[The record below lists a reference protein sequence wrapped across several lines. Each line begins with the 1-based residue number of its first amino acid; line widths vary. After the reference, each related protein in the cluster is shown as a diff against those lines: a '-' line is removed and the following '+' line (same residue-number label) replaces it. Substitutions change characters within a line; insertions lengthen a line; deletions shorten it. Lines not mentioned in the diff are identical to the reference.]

1 MRCIPITTPP
11 QIVFSDTGNKPYDT
25 PWYHS
30 NLVFIDTV
38 WFDLPTSL
46 VVSMKNGWKQIRK
59 PYLFFEKFTKAPNG
73 HDIRMTFY
81 TTSGQ
86 IMNLN
91 KPLNGLFR
99 IEISAPNIL
108 YGTNICAVRKRDLPE
123 LAEILNG
130 IIAAE
135 TYGKQSVP
143 HINDFKIKR
152 VDFSFCIRC
161 RDKDE
166 ADAYLNVF
174 EKYYFKRLVPQTIHG
189 KPYDPNEYPGSF
201 YHSNESTNCLLY
213 NKAKAY
219 RELFNIIIADYTI
232 RFERQMNAI
241 NPKEYERENF
251 GNFSSLSTINLLFK
265 KYVETDCFQYDFAPK
280 STYYELINEQLKN
293 SNMQRKTKEKL
304 LSLFAEI
311 NTDGA
316 YAVHK
321 NNGVYFNRCRKITN
335 ELSINIVHTE
345 LDYPINFF
353 ENICRDNDPDNYT
366 VIDSVELSNQDDFV
380 QVKKQPQKASIYRK
394 KSSVYREK
402 IPIYRE
408 KVSEYK
414 KIVSSTRK
422 CFHTRI

>member
-1 MRCIPITTPP
+1 MRCIPIITPP
-11 QIVFSDTGNKPYDT
+11 QIVFSDTRNNPYDT
-25 PWYHS
+25 PWYRS

-46 VVSMKNGWKQIRK
+46 VVSMKNGWKQIRE

-81 TTSGQ
+81 PVSGQ

-130 IIAAE
+130 FIAAE
-135 TYGKQSVP
+135 TYGKLTIP

-161 RDKDE
+161 RSKDE
-166 ADAYLNVF
+166 ADAYMNVF

-189 KPYDPNEYPGSF
+189 KPYDPQEYPGSF
-201 YHSNESTNCLLY
+201 YHSNESCNCVLY

-219 RELFNIIIADYTI
+219 RDLFNIIIDDYTI
-232 RFERQMNAI
+232 RFERQMTACGT
-241 NPKEYERENF
+241 KDYEKKNY

-265 KYVETDCFQYDFAPK
+265 KYVETDYFQYDFVPE
-280 STYYELINEQLKN
+280 SIYYELVNRQIENEN
-293 SNMQRKTKEKL
+293 IQRKTKEKL
-304 LSLFAEI
+304 STLFFDI
-311 NTDGA
+311 NEDGA

-366 VIDSVELSNQDDFV
+366 VIGSVELSNQDDFV

-394 KSSVYREK
+394 KPSEYRVK
-402 IPIYRE
+402 HPIYRE
-408 KVSEYK
+408 KVSGYK

-422 CFHTRI
+422 CFYTRI

>member
-1 MRCIPITTPP
+1 MRCIPVTTPP
-11 QIVFSDTGNKPYDT
+11 QIVFSDTRNNSYDT

-30 NLVFIDTV
+30 DLVFIDTV
-38 WFDLPTSL
+38 WFDLQTSL
-46 VVSMKNGWKQIRK
+46 VVSMKNGWKQIRES
-59 PYLFFEKFTKAPNG
+59 YLFFEKFAKAPNG
-73 HDIRMTFY
+73 HNIRITFFPA
-81 TTSGQ
+81 SNQ

-99 IEISAPNIL
+99 IEISAPNLL
-108 YGTNICAVRKRDLPE
+108 YGTNIYAVRKRDLPE

-166 ADAYLNVF
+166 ADAYMDVF
-174 EKYYFKRLVPQTIHG
+174 KKYYFKRLVPQTIHG
-189 KPYDPNEYPGSF
+189 KPYDLNEYPGSF

-219 RELFNIIIADYTI
+219 RELFNIIIDDYTI
-232 RFERQMNAI
+232 RFERQMTACGT
-241 NPKEYERENF
+241 KDYEKKNY
-251 GNFSSLSTINLLFK
+251 GNFSSLSTINYMFK
-265 KYVETDCFQYDFAPK
+265 KYVETDYFQYDFVPE
-280 STYYELINEQLKN
+280 STYYELVNRQIENEN
-293 SNMQRKTKEKL
+293 IQRKTKEKL
-304 LSLFAEI
+304 SSLFAEI
-311 NTDGA
+311 NSDGA

-321 NNGVYFNRCRKITN
+321 NSASHFNRCRKITN

-366 VIDSVELSNQDDFV
+366 VIDLVELSNQDDLI
-380 QVKKQPQKASIYRK
+380 QAKKQPQKASIYGK
-394 KSSVYREK
+394 KPSVYREK

-414 KIVSSTRK
+414 KIVSGRRK
-422 CFHTRI
+422 GFYIRI

>member
-11 QIVFSDTGNKPYDT
+11 QIVFSDTRNKPYDT

-30 NLVFIDTV
+30 DLVFIDTV

-46 VVSMKNGWKQIRK
+46 VVSMKNGWKQIRES
-59 PYLFFEKFTKAPNG
+59 YLFFEKFTKAPNG
-73 HDIRMTFY
+73 HNIRITFY
-81 TTSGQ
+81 PASGQ

-152 VDFSFCIRC
+152 VDFSFCIKC
-161 RDKDE
+161 RSKDE
-166 ADAYLNVF
+166 ADAYMNVF
-174 EKYYFKRLVPQTIHG
+174 KKYYFKRLVPQTIHG

-201 YHSNESTNCLLY
+201 YHSNENTNCLLY
-213 NKAKAY
+213 DKTKESRNSVDD
-219 RELFNIIIADYTI
+219 FIM
-232 RFERQMNAI
+232 RFERQMTACGT
-241 NPKEYERENF
+241 KDYEKKNY
-251 GNFSSLSTINLLFK
+251 GNFSSLSTINYMFK
-265 KYVETDCFQYDFAPK
+265 KYVETDCFQYDFVPE

-304 LSLFAEI
+304 SSLFAEI

-321 NNGVYFNRCRKITN
+321 NNASHFNRCRKITN

-366 VIDSVELSNQDDFV
+366 FIDSVELSNQDNFF
-380 QVKKQPQKASIYRK
+380 QAKKQPQKASVYRK
-394 KSSVYREK
+394 K
-402 IPIYRE
+402 IPICRE
-408 KVSEYK
+408 KVSGYK